1 MFSIQTTGL
10 IMACSPT
17 TGIPGTPNISSG
29 YTSQLV
35 QQAFRCDQARVLRLL
50 QQGGG
55 NCCPSQPST
64 LKAAVYASVL
74 EQEAATRCQANQV
87 RQVDTFPKVG
97 VPESVRIQRVQYANL
112 QCSFNQFN
120 PETRFAMYKRYEP
133 PAPCPAPTAAQL
145 NSTAPK
151 PTFFGCQPSRIFDSP
166 I

>member
-1 MFSIQTTGL
+1 
-10 IMACSPT
+10 MACPPT
-17 TGIPGTPNISSG
+17 SGIPGTPNISSG

-35 QQAFRCDQARVLRLL
+35 QQAFQCDRQRILEKLQL
-50 QQGGG
+50 QQGTG
-55 NCCPSQPST
+55 NCCPPPATNKS
-64 LKAAVYASVL
+64 AVYASVL

-87 RQVDTFPKVG
+87 EQVETFPKVG
-97 VPESVRIQRVQYANL
+97 VPESVRIQRVQSAAL
-112 QCSFNQFN
+112 QCDYNQFN

-151 PTFFGCQPSRIFDSP
+151 PTFFGCQPSRFFNNP

>member
-1 MFSIQTTGL
+1 
-10 IMACSPT
+10 MACSPT
-17 TGIPGTPNISSG
+17 NGIPGTPNISSG

-35 QQAFRCDQARVLRLL
+35 QQAYRCDQARVLAQL
-50 QQGGG
+50 QSGP
-55 NCCPSQPST
+55 CCPPPST
-64 LKAAVYASVL
+64 NKSAVYASVL

-87 RQVDTFPKVG
+87 EQAKTFPKVG
-97 VPESVRIQRVQYANL
+97 VPESVRIQRVQSAAIE
-112 QCSFNQFN
+112 CSYNQFN
-120 PETRFAMYKRYEP
+120 PETRFAMYKRYDP